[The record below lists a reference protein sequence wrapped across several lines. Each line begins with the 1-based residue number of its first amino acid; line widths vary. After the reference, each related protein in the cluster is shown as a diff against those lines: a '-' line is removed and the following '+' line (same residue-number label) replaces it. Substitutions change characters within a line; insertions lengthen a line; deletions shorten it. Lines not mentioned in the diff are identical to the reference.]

1 MVNIGTSLGGL
12 SGVYPAFTQ
21 NVEDTYKMQG
31 MGQDLQAQ
39 EVLGRSMPDIAR
51 FLQMMSVQGVPGV
64 SGITPGAGPP
74 GGPPGARP
82 GPPMPPGPQYTQGPM
97 VNPNNPDLD
106 PGNQL
111 PPIPMA
117 GGSPPA
123 PPVGPGAPPS
133 PSPVGPPGPPARPQM
148 PPPQGGGFTGGMGG
162 MGGTGPA
169 LDLQTIIQAVTRN
182 NPGAPPGV
190 IARAVNSAIPLMN
203 AQAQMEWR
211 QMQAELRMQQQQMQ
225 FLLGAGRLGVA
236 ERGLDIRQESVET
249 QQLKA
254 LEQANNMRR
263 AYGLPEFKSVE

>member
-1 MVNIGTSLGGL
+1 MVNIGTALGGL
-12 SGVYPAFTQ
+12 SGIYPAYTKSL
-21 NVEDTYKMQG
+21 EDTYQNQQSAEQLQG
-31 MGQDLQAQ
+31 TSA
-39 EVLGRSMPDIAR
+39 LGRAMPDIAR

-64 SGITPGAGPP
+64 PGITPGAGQPPMAGGGPP
-74 GGPPGARP
+74 GGPSGARP
-82 GPPMPPGPQYTQGPM
+82 GPLMPPGPQYAQGPP

-148 PPPQGGGFTGGMGG
+148 PSPQGGGFTGG

-211 QMQAELRMQQQQMQ
+211 QMQAERQLQQQQINW
-225 FLLGAGRLGVA
+225 LLGSQRTGIA
-236 ERGLDIRQESVET
+236 QET
-249 QQLKA
+249 ADTGQLKA
-254 LEQANNMRR
+254 LENANNMRR
-263 AYGLPEFKSVE
+263 AYNLPEF

>member
-1 MVNIGTSLGGL
+1 MVNIGTALGGL
-12 SGVYPAFTQ
+12 SGVYPAYTKSL
-21 NVEDTYKMQG
+21 EDTYQNQQSAEQLQG
-31 MGQDLQAQ
+31 TSA
-39 EVLGRSMPDIAR
+39 LGRAMPDIAR

-64 SGITPGAGPP
+64 SGITPGAGQPPMAGGGPP

-82 GPPMPPGPQYTQGPM
+82 GPPLPPGPQFAQGPM

-162 MGGTGPA
+162 TGPA

-203 AQAQMEWR
+203 AQSQMEWR
-211 QMQAELRMQQQQMQ
+211 QMQAE
-225 FLLGAGRLGVA
+225 
-236 ERGLDIRQESVET
+236 
-249 QQLKA
+249 
-254 LEQANNMRR
+254 
-263 AYGLPEFKSVE
+263 